1 MQKKGTKRTAPLTLH
16 RETLKA
22 LESSNLKE
30 AAGGVSL
37 KCPETQTGLVRP
49 QCIC

>member
-1 MQKKGTKRTAPLTLH
+1 MQKKGIKRSTPLTLH

-22 LESSNLKE
+22 LESANLKE

-37 KCPETQTGLVRP
+37 KCTPTETGLARP